1 MHASTDARLGPVPLQ
16 LDAMKK
22 PQSVFGFAAPL
33 QRFSVASVAR
43 PGLPLLQGALLAACL
58 SAHAGAAE
66 QPSRLD
72 ALQVTA
78 SPVGTVASD
87 AMRSV
92 WVIDRTEIERAGA
105 ATLADVLARQPGLS
119 IQRRGAPGVQADLG
133 IRGSSFEQT
142 LILIDGV
149 PLQNPQAGHHN
160 LDVPVP
166 LSHIERIE
174 IVKGPGAIQ
183 YGGSATGGVVNII
196 TRQPQGTEGTVQA
209 SVGSHDTWQFDAH
222 LAGARGTV
230 THALSIGA
238 LDSDG
243 DAKAGPTDARVRQ
256 MLYTGS
262 STQGTSRFD
271 WGGGALEKDFGAWG
285 FYSAEYPD
293 ARERT
298 ESRLAW
304 IGANS
309 GIGAWRL
316 AARMHFDQHDDW
328 FLTRIA
334 GRDYI
339 NEHETKVA
347 GFQGSLRRED
357 AGGSTMLGTDLR
369 RERLESN
376 ALGKHRRD
384 KTSFWLLRHQQ
395 LSDRTRAELGLNRAE
410 FDGDS
415 AHWLPSLAVSHHF
428 NANWRGFASAARS
441 ARAPS
446 YTELFLAT
454 AANRGNGTLKP
465 ETSDYAELGAEAS
478 FDSHG
483 FQVAL
488 YERRTQQLIDW
499 ARQPGTVT
507 WIASNVDGYR
517 GRGFEATWRW
527 RPRFEWLDSLALSHD
542 RLNVAIDEAGREV
555 KYATRV
561 PRYTWQ
567 ADARFSLG
575 TRLQLDIN
583 LRRPSYAQQESATL
597 ADVQL
602 GWQGRRLRTFV
613 QVQNLGGERIVET
626 GFAPI
631 PGRWV
636 SVGIAVDL

>member
-1 MHASTDARLGPVPLQ
+1 
-16 LDAMKK
+16 MKK
-22 PQSVFGFAAPL
+22 TALAL
-33 QRFSVASVAR
+33 ASVC
-43 PGLPLLQGALLAACL
+43 LPLACVAATGD
-58 SAHAGAAE
+58 ATDPA
-66 QPSRLD
+66 RLD

-78 SPVGTVASD
+78 SPIGTAASD

-92 WVIDRTEIERAGA
+92 WVIDRSEIERAGA
-105 ATLADVLARQPGLS
+105 ATLADLLARQPGLS

-142 LILIDGV
+142 LILVDGV
-149 PLQNPQAGHHN
+149 PIQNPQAGHHN

-183 YGGSATGGVVNII
+183 YGGSATGGVINLI
-196 TRQPQGTEGTVQA
+196 TRQPQDSEAAVQA
-209 SVGSHDTWQFDAH
+209 AIGSHATRQFDAR
-222 LAGARGTV
+222 LAGARGAA
-230 THALSIGA
+230 THALSVGS

-243 DAKAGPTDARVRQ
+243 DEQAGPSDARVRQ
-256 MLYTGS
+256 ALYTGTR
-262 STQGTSRFD
+262 TQGATRFD
-271 WGGGALEKDFGAWG
+271 WGAGALDKDFGAWG

-304 IGANS
+304 IGTDSAH
-309 GIGAWRL
+309 GAWRL
-316 AARMHFDQHDDW
+316 AGRLHFNRHDDW
-328 FLTRIA
+328 FLTRIG

-339 NEHETKVA
+339 NEHQTHVA

-357 AGGSTMLGTDLR
+357 AGGATVVGTDLR
-369 RERLESN
+369 REWLESN
-376 ALGKHRRD
+376 ALGERRRD

-395 LSDRTRAELGLNRAE
+395 LGERTRAEISLNHAG
-410 FDGDS
+410 FDTHSGR
-415 AHWLPSLAVSHHF
+415 WLPSLALSHHF
-428 NANWRGFASAARS
+428 DPTWRGFVSAARS

-454 AANRGNGTLKP
+454 AANRGSQTLQL
-465 ETSDYAELGAEAS
+465 ETSDYAELGAEGT
-478 FDSHG
+478 FESHG
-483 FQVAL
+483 VQLAL

-499 ARQPGTVT
+499 ARAPGTAT

-527 RPRFEWLDSLALSHD
+527 RPGLDWLESLGLGHD
-542 RLNVAIDEAGREV
+542 RLQVAIDDAGREV
-555 KYATRV
+555 KYATQV
-561 PRYTWQ
+561 PRHAWLF
-567 ADARFSLG
+567 DARFNLG
-575 TRLQLDIN
+575 AGLRLDID
-583 LRRPSYAQQESATL
+583 LRRPSYAQQDSATL
-597 ADVQL
+597 AGANL
-602 GWQGRRLRTFV
+602 GWQGRRLRVFV
-613 QVQNLGGERIVET
+613 QIQNLGDERIVET

-636 SVGIAVDL
+636 SVGFGADM

>member
-1 MHASTDARLGPVPLQ
+1 MPL
-16 LDAMKK
+16 
-22 PQSVFGFAAPL
+22 V
-33 QRFSVASVAR
+33 
-43 PGLPLLQGALLAACL
+43 QGAVLAACL
-58 SAHAGAAE
+58 CAHASAAE

-78 SPVGTVASD
+78 SPVATAGSD

-92 WVIDRTEIERAGA
+92 WVIDRAGIERAGA

-119 IQRRGAPGVQADLG
+119 IQRRGAPGVQVDLG
-133 IRGSSFEQT
+133 IRGSNFEQT

-149 PLQNPQAGHHN
+149 PIQNPQAGHHN

-183 YGGSATGGVVNII
+183 FGGSATGGVVNLI

-209 SVGSHDTWQFDAH
+209 VVGSHDTWQLDAR
-222 LAGARGTV
+222 LAGARGSA
-230 THALSIGA
+230 THALSVGA

-243 DAKAGPTDARVRQ
+243 DAKAGPSDAQVRQ
-256 MLYTGS
+256 MLYTGT
-262 STQGTSRFD
+262 STQGATRFE
-271 WGGGALEKDFGAWG
+271 WGAGALDKDFGAWG

-298 ESRLAW
+298 KSRLAW

-309 GIGAWRL
+309 AIGAWKL
-316 AARMHFDQHDDW
+316 SARMHFDQHDDW
-328 FLTRIA
+328 FLTRIG

-339 NEHETKVA
+339 NEHETNVA

-384 KTSFWLLRHQQ
+384 KISFWMLRHQQ

-428 NANWRGFASAARS
+428 DANWRGFASAARS

-454 AANRGNGTLKP
+454 AANRGTSTLQP
-465 ETSDYAELGAEAS
+465 ETSDYAELGTEAT
-478 FDSHG
+478 FESHG
-483 FQVAL
+483 FQLAM
-488 YERRTQQLIDW
+488 YERRTKQLIDW
-499 ARQPGTVT
+499 ARLPGTTT
-507 WIASNVDGYR
+507 WIARNVDGYR
-517 GRGFEATWRW
+517 GRGFEASWRW
-527 RPRFEWLDSLALSHD
+527 RPAFDWLDSLALSHD
-542 RLNVAIDEAGREV
+542 RLHVEIDESGREV
-555 KYATRV
+555 KYAIQV
-561 PRYTWQ
+561 PRHTWL
-567 ADARFSLG
+567 ADARFNLG
-575 TRLQLDIN
+575 ARLQLDIN
-583 LRRPSYAQQESATL
+583 LRRPSYALQDSATL
-597 ADVQL
+597 ADLQL

-613 QVQNLGGERIVET
+613 QVQNLGEERIVET

-631 PGRWV
+631 PGRWI
-636 SVGIAVDL
+636 SVGVAAEM